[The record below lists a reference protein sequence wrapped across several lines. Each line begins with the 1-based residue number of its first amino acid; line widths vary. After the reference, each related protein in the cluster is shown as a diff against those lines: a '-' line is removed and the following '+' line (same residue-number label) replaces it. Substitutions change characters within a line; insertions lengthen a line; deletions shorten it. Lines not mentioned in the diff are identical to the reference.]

1 MMIFVKCWGKTCHFR
16 EVVFQLLNIKTLQI
30 STFSKM
36 KTAVFWMTQRNKEKG
51 GLLVEALHYVLFY
64 LGDRAKKKREGKGKG

>member
-1 MMIFVKCWGKTCHFR
+1 
-16 EVVFQLLNIKTLQI
+16 
-30 STFSKM
+30 M

-64 LGDRAKKKREGKGKG
+64 LGDRAMKKREGKGKG